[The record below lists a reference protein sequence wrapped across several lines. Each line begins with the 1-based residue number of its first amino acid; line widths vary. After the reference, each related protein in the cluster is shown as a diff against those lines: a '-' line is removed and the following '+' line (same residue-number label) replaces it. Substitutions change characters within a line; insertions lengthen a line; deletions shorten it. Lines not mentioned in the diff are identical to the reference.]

1 MGTWLTDIAVWEEL
15 IPRVNIL
22 ACEQVAQNLTINWI
36 LKKWILFFP
45 YKNAAT
51 YSLFLRKRCSAAFT
65 SQLLKVLRSPVM
77 LSCSVLLHKD
87 LQNRSRRTDLQK
99 LLSNIIFN
107 IIIFNCKCKTVK
119 LLLMFW
125 LQLGCCHNIWKSES
139 GKGQRH

>member
-1 MGTWLTDIAVWEEL
+1 
-15 IPRVNIL
+15 
-22 ACEQVAQNLTINWI
+22 
-36 LKKWILFFP
+36 
-45 YKNAAT
+45 
-51 YSLFLRKRCSAAFT
+51 
-65 SQLLKVLRSPVM
+65 M

-125 LQLGCCHNIWKSES
+125 LHNIWKSES